1 MHGTIKHM
9 AVRITARDLADMTRH
24 HLRCPPNG
32 YLGSG
37 YGSDVKAILQ
47 TPMAAGLA
55 DGIIAKAQQD
65 VPLLR
70 TAAPGSVNLY
80 ASDLGMDKKGI
91 FLEIGGELIP
101 VDGGT
106 KTIVQDDAPV
116 VSVVPAL
123 IDTVSEAA
131 ADLLDTL
138 TNVTLP
144 SQDYF

>member
-1 MHGTIKHM
+1 
-9 AVRITARDLADMTRH
+9 MTRH
-24 HLRCPPNG
+24 HLGCPPNG

-80 ASDLGMDKKGI
+80 ASDLDMDKKGI

-106 KTIVQDDAPV
+106 TTNVPIDAPR
-116 VSVVPAL
+116 VSVVPEL
-123 IDTVSEAA
+123 IDTIGQAS
-131 ADLLDTL
+131 ADLLDNNV
-138 TNVTLP
+138 NVTLP